1 MDFGEEQKGITI
13 ITLVITVIV
22 LMIISGIGITMGTNA
37 IKSTKDNKLTSELV
51 IVQQAILE
59 QYTKYQVTK
68 DSSYLLGDKVKSEEM
83 NQIAK
88 DLNIQLASI
97 PDTYSNKEYYR
108 LDKASLLK
116 MGIQDAEDEYIV
128 NYISG
133 EVINITKK
141 TTSNNALYI
150 RANSFYQ

>member
-1 MDFGEEQKGITI
+1 MDFGGKQKGITI

-88 DLNIQLASI
+88 NLNIQLASI

-108 LDKASLLK
+108 LDKASLLE

>member
-1 MDFGEEQKGITI
+1 
-13 ITLVITVIV
+13 
-22 LMIISGIGITMGTNA
+22 MIISGIGITMGTNA

-88 DLNIQLASI
+88 NLNIQLASI

-108 LDKASLLK
+108 LDKASLLE

>member
-108 LDKASLLK
+108 LDKASLLEI
-116 MGIQDAEDEYIV
+116 GIQDTDDEYIV